1 MWQKMGSN
9 EMNTGSEF
17 LQIKKLFDLLI
28 IQSKHSFPVPYHS
41 IDAPTNHG
49 VYIIYKKEEVLHVGR
64 TIRGIEGL
72 RQRLKNHLHGKSSFT
87 RAYLKGIG
95 GKLRE
100 NIYAFRY
107 LEVSDPRERAL
118 LEAYSIGILCP
129 KHIGVGV
136 GK

>member
-1 MWQKMGSN
+1 
-9 EMNTGSEF
+9 MNVGSES

-28 IQSKHSFPVPYHS
+28 IQAKHSFPVSYHS

-49 VYIIYKKEEVLHVGR
+49 VYIIYRKEEVLHVGR
-64 TIRGIEGL
+64 TIRGREGL
-72 RQRLKNHLHGKSSFT
+72 RQRLKNHLHGKSSFI
-87 RAYLKGIG
+87 RACLKGNG
-95 GKLRE
+95 SKLRE
-100 NIYAFRY
+100 KHYAFQY
-107 LEVSDPRERAL
+107 LEIPDPRERAL